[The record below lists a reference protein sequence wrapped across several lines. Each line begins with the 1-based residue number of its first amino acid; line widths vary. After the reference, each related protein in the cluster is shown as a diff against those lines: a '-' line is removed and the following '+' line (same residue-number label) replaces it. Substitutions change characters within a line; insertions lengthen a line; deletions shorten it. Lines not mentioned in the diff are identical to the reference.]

1 MIMGESQYLMF
12 AHTPPIIKKGIMTC
26 KKCNNKITKE
36 NQKFTSGKNGR
47 YISKCKPCF
56 NKDLKLRYKKRK
68 KAIAESRWF

>member
-1 MIMGESQYLMF
+1 MLPLIRKEIM
-12 AHTPPIIKKGIMTC
+12 KC
-26 KKCNNKITKE
+26 KQCNNEITKE

-47 YISKCKPCF
+47 YISKCKPCY